1 MDGAYE
7 TRKISTL
14 KSRLEGV
21 VRDNVKREQFPEKT
35 YTPVFLKTVF
45 LEVLAEQKIPC
56 YQTMGEAD
64 CTIAYVAHLLGDC
77 YILSSDSDFMVY
89 INSKA
94 ILLKSL
100 RFAKAAV
107 GKSVLQKEENNALEV
122 KADGSPTKVWTLQ
135 AQFVSIHRLC
145 DEEFQMRDRRL
156 LPLAAVILGNDYI
169 HAKAFKSFQA
179 LKANGNSHTSSGRIE
194 SIMKWLGR
202 KQSVQVGVDALTR
215 LVDESK
221 KKI

>member
-7 TRKISTL
+7 TRKVTLIS
-14 KSRLEGV
+14 RFEGI
-21 VRDNVKREQFPEKT
+21 VRDNVKREQFPGKT

-64 CTIAYVAHLLGDC
+64 FTIAYVAHLLGDC
-77 YILSSDSDFMVY
+77 YILSSDSDFM
-89 INSKA
+89 
-94 ILLKSL
+94 
-100 RFAKAAV
+100 
-107 GKSVLQKEENNALEV
+107 EENNALEV

-156 LPLAAVILGNDYI
+156 LPLATVILGNDYI

-179 LKANGNSHTSSGRIE
+179 LKANNESRKNITENSISKIVSMYEGMDGEKRVWTTLKGDLDLS
-194 SIMKWLGR
+194 KWINR
-202 KQSVQVGVDALTR
+202 EKQ
-215 LVDESK
+215 K
-221 KKI
+221 